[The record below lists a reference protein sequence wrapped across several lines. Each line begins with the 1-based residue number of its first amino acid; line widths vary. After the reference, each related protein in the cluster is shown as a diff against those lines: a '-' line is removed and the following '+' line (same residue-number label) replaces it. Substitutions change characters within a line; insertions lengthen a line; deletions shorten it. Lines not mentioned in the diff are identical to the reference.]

1 MKKNS
6 SFFYSLSDIWHFTH
20 LTSGDLFLA
29 PFNDVLNWQKLV
41 TPSLRN
47 RRKKMQNMLCT
58 PVMREIFKIPLSL
71 FKCELFLMRIFIS
84 GVEGMFPKRGACL
97 VMEPRDLH
105 ETKHARDTT
114 GKTRRNVHVTQ
125 LTGNE
130 NLLFICLPVC
140 MSITKAWGQQKQKE
154 RRGSD
159 SWQGLAWCSDSVST
173 SPGQSSMCFDS
184 RKCAELQATVWIL
197 LESWLS

>member
-47 RRKKMQNMLCT
+47 RRKKMQNMLWHT
-58 PVMREIFKIPLSL
+58 SHAWDIQNSSLSL

-114 GKTRRNVHVTQ
+114 GKARRNVHVTQ
-125 LTGNE
+125 LTGND

-140 MSITKAWGQQKQKE
+140 MSITKALGATKTKRETRQ
-154 RRGSD
+154 
-159 SWQGLAWCSDSVST
+159 WQLTGTCMMFWQRLH
-173 SPGQSSMCFDS
+173 
-184 RKCAELQATVWIL
+184 
-197 LESWLS
+197 